1 MTKFGVGSTKKQT
14 RECLTK
20 LSSTRDNV
28 LTIII
33 IIYKIYENMD
43 RVKFQGGEKG
53 ELNLIYG

>member
-14 RECLTK
+14 SECLTK

-43 RVKFQGGEKG
+43 RVKSQGGEKG